1 MRKIGLAAGM
11 ILLALLMQDTALA
24 APLAKDLFG
33 ARQLPSATAPQAYG
47 FYSKGCFGGGVAL
60 PLDGPHWQVMR
71 PSRNRRW
78 GHPAMVRLIER
89 LSEKAAADGWPGL
102 LVGDIA
108 QPRGGPML
116 TGHASHQL
124 GLDVDI
130 WFDPMP
136 PQRLSMAQRE
146 ALSASSLV
154 KGKSFSLDRAKWSPA
169 HAALLRDAGNFR
181 AVERIFV
188 HPAIKKKLCETVT
201 GDRSWL
207 SKIRPYWGHDDHF
220 HIRIGCPPG
229 STQCEH
235 QKKPPRGDGCGEALA
250 WWFTDEPWRPAKGPK
265 KPRARDVMTM
275 AALPAQCRAVLA
287 APAVRSA
294 AAATLGIEAVGAA
307 PVHADIDVGETLS
320 SMSAADIPLPQPRPS
335 QW

>member
-1 MRKIGLAAGM
+1 MRKIGLVAGM
-11 ILLALLMQDTALA
+11 LLSALLAQDAAFA

-33 ARQLPSATAPQAYG
+33 AKQLPAATAPQSYG

-78 GHPAMVRLIER
+78 GHPAMVQLIEQ
-89 LSEKAAADGWPGL
+89 LSEKAAAEGWPGL

-130 WFDPMP
+130 WFTPMP
-136 PQRLSMAQRE
+136 SRRLTMAERE
-146 ALSASSLV
+146 SLSAHSLLE
-154 KGKSFSLDRAKWSPA
+154 GKSLYVDEAKWSSA
-169 HAALLRDAGNFR
+169 YVAVLRDAARFR

-188 HPAIKKKLCETVT
+188 HPGVKKKLCDTVQ

-235 QKKPPRGDGCGEALA
+235 QNPPPRGDGCDKSLA

-275 AALPAQCRAVLA
+275 AALPAQCKAVLQ
-287 APAVRSA
+287 APPVSSA
-294 AAATLGIEAVGAA
+294 QAATLGIEAAADAPIYVG
-307 PVHADIDVGETLS
+307 IDVGEALS
-320 SMSAADIPLPQPRPS
+320 SLSAAEIPLPQPRPGS
-335 QW
+335 Q